1 MIYLVM
7 AAVFGFAGWQ
17 IFRFVRRLRRDD
29 CPAGYC
35 PAYSVQDCGKK
46 RRMEQKKEEGQP
58 V

>member
-35 PAYSVQDCGKK
+35 PACSVQDCGKK
-46 RRMEQKKEEGQP
+46 RRMEQKKEEG
-58 V
+58 